1 MKGIIAKAEDF
12 IAWAKDVNNGTPI
25 AKKCDLQDVYGRSRR
40 CDIDSAFI
48 AAEGERRLIL
58 CAVNNVMA
66 FEEVEHL
73 LSVLARHKTNSLLK
87 EECAELDEKT
97 AALAKERATFEDEKK
112 SLLGQIATLQAS
124 LNESLQVV
132 KTLNTKNNELGTK
145 VCEYKVK
152 AENFDFLKKII
163 TGG

>member
-1 MKGIIAKAEDF
+1 MKGVIATAEDF
-12 IAWAKDVNNGTPI
+12 IAWAKDINNGMPI
-25 AKKCDLQDVYGRSRR
+25 SKKCDLQDVYGHSRR

-73 LSVLARHKTNSLLK
+73 LSVLAKHKTNTLLK

-97 AALAKERATFEDEKK
+97 IALAKERAAFENEKK
-112 SLLGQIATLQAS
+112 SLLGQISTLQAS

-132 KTLNTKNNELGTK
+132 KILNDKSDEFGRK
-145 VCEYKVK
+145 IDEYKVK